1 VEEAE
6 RVMWPG
12 VRRPVRGQ
20 LRSVVAVVAATAIAA
35 GCGGFRPSLPEVPPG
50 HRLVLGEVLI
60 AGFSEPR
67 VVLDIVR
74 DDGTIRHE
82 LPVDLT
88 LSPFVIVLPPGR
100 YQVTRLRINE
110 SGRTFPEESHFPVGA
125 TFAVADSAAVWVGR
139 LQIERVVFARQLR
152 VTVLDDYE
160 RAMPEFRA
168 RYPELPP
175 TIARAPMRAT

>member
-1 VEEAE
+1 MM
-6 RVMWPG
+6 RPG
-12 VRRPVRGQ
+12 LRRPVRGR
-20 LRSVVAVVAATAIAA
+20 LRSVVAVVAAAAIAV
-35 GCGGFRPSLPEVPPG
+35 GCGGFRRSLPEVPPG
-50 HRLVLGEVLI
+50 HRLVLGQIFI

-82 LPVDLT
+82 LAVDLT

-110 SGRTFPEESHFPVGA
+110 SGRSFPEEAFFPVGA
-125 TFAVADSAAVWVGR
+125 SFVVGDAAAVYLGQ

-168 RYPELPP
+168 RYPELPS
-175 TIARAPMRAT
+175 TIARAPMRAA